1 MYLTYDGRCE
11 FSTWRSPRSVRPRRA
26 QPHTQQRCSRARSGA
41 LGIGIAMRAAALGA
55 TRAWVRDVVVGLAL
69 CPWAN
74 PAQIRYA
81 YTDEGAPQALF
92 RSLVEEME
100 ALRSAAAGAEA
111 TMHTTLL
118 VHPAAFSQRDDFPA
132 HSAWVQQMEVCVYV
146 THYYVC
152 VCWCCVR
159 CLPFL

>member
-1 MYLTYDGRCE
+1 
-11 FSTWRSPRSVRPRRA
+11 
-26 QPHTQQRCSRARSGA
+26 
-41 LGIGIAMRAAALGA
+41 MRAAALGA

-100 ALRSAAAGAEA
+100 ALRSAAAGAEG

-132 HSAWVQQMEVCVYV
+132 HSAWVQHMEVSVYV
-146 THYYVC
+146 SICDTLLC
-152 VCWCCVR
+152 VCIGAVHVVS
-159 CLPFL
+159 FL